1 MRKHFVP
8 VFVMLAAVATLSAAD
23 VTGTWKGTLTPENR
37 GPGPALVI
45 LKQTGET
52 VTGTAGPDENERNEI
67 ANGRVTGD
75 KITFEVRRGQG
86 TMKFVLTLEGEML
99 SGQATRE
106 RDGQQ
111 QTAKLNLKRE
121 K

>member
-8 VFVMLAAVATLSAAD
+8 VFVLLVNAFVLSAAD

-37 GPGPALVI
+37 DAGPALVI
-45 LKQTGET
+45 LKQTGDT
-52 VTGTAGPDENERNEI
+52 VTGTAGPDESERNEI
-67 ANGRVTGD
+67 ANAKVTGNR
-75 KITFEVRRGQG
+75 ITFEVPREEGIMR
-86 TMKFVLTLEGEML
+86 FVLMLEGDTL
-99 SGQATRE
+99 TGQATRE